1 MKNKKIVA
9 LLLLSGLLAP
19 ALSACSS
26 SNSDTLIIRVLNSED
41 YIYLNDPDNGYDE
54 PDLIDQFAQYIA
66 DDETL
71 SAKYGKVQV
80 VYDTADTMENIY
92 SEMLTGKTSY
102 DLICA
107 SDYIVAKMARYDLIK
122 KVNKDLIPNY
132 FGTDGK
138 ASQALTERLDNIVIT
153 KDGENSPLSDYT
165 VGYMWGTLGLLF
177 NPSYYNNNKE
187 GYSVDEIIE
196 DMADISILW
205 DKKYNNSISIK
216 DSMRD
221 TFAFGLMKAYD
232 EMYKDKDGNEHEGF
246 RAMRDKYYVNGGY
259 GVDAAAAYSAYNA
272 EFSDLFNYVI
282 SENAIPQNVI
292 NDVVKEL
299 NTLKKNIFGLEVD
312 SGKQDIVTGKIGI
325 NMAWSGD
332 AVYAMDQAEDPEQVT
347 TPHELFYSV
356 PETGSNLWMDC
367 WVAPKLKNQSTLQW
381 ELAHEFLNYLC
392 DPSIA
397 AKNMDYTGYT
407 SFIAGDDIVDLVR
420 DWYDPRTDEV
430 YFIDEDETYYDLYA
444 VKDDVSEV
452 TADVLNDGTQSQLI
466 DYEDVISND
475 GSSGHDD
482 SLDSWKL
489 FYVETENDEETG
501 EINEILTCEEL
512 LLEDSEDQKTYGDL
526 TIFDTATDEEGELLY
541 EAVDLTYFFDGTLDE
556 YADRD
561 MVFYS
566 DDYCAFAHE
575 YQEDGGIR
583 EICVGR
589 QFYTQYPDRE
599 TLARCAVMQDYAKG
613 DQDLNPLIMKM
624 WENFKSDPLPVWAII
639 LFIVLVVLIAVG
651 CLYFFLSKYLN
662 KKLRKKRKQAE
673 NN

>member
-54 PDLIDQFAQYIA
+54 PDLIDQFAKYIA
-66 DDETL
+66 DDDEL

-122 KVNKDLIPNY
+122 KVDKDLIPNY

-232 EMYKDKDGNEHEGF
+232 EMYKDKDGNEHDGF
-246 RAMRDKYYVNGGY
+246 RAMRDKYYVDGGY
-259 GVDAAAAYSAYNA
+259 GSDPATAYSAYNS
-272 EFSDLFNYVI
+272 EFSELFNYVI

-452 TADVLNDGTQSQLI
+452 TADVLNDGTQSKLI

-624 WENFKSDPLPVWAII
+624 WENFKSDSLPVWAII